1 MPATRLGN
9 KYSKKAPPIDLL
21 KAVIL
26 ERKSALHLQYD
37 ELASAANI
45 TPEHLRKLM
54 TTKRTE
60 DWSPDLLK
68 SVCKRLGIGIQT
80 TLSLVDDDGIRL
92 ER

>member
-1 MPATRLGN
+1 MPSTHLTK
-9 KYSKKAPPIDLL
+9 KYSKKAPPIDVL
-21 KAVIL
+21 KGIIL
-26 ERKSALHLQYD
+26 ERKMTLHLQYD